1 MALASHVVEL
11 KDYVDAFEQSVR
23 SLLAL
28 LEPVDEAD
36 WARPTELPGWSVHDV
51 VSHLAA
57 LERELL
63 GDPLPPAVDGY
74 GSHVRSEFGQHM
86 ENGVAARRTHSA
98 AALTAE
104 LREAVDARLPEMRAM
119 RADATPVRVVAGEPW
134 DAEKLLRNRAFDA
147 WMHEQ
152 DVRRALTRPGNLDGR
167 GADVAMEILLG
178 ALPFLVAKRAR
189 ATPGQSVRLEVTGVV
204 AFTATVRVGDDGR
217 AALATAPGI
226 SSASSASSASA
237 EAAEPTA
244 VLRADWETVVRLL
257 GGRLSPNDA
266 VVELWGDTG
275 LARRLVDRLAVT
287 P

>member
-28 LEPVDEAD
+28 LESVDEAD

-119 RADATPVRVVAGEPW
+119 RAEATPVRVVAGEPW

-217 AALATAPGI
+217 AALVTAP
-226 SSASSASSASA
+226 AST

-244 VLRADWETVVRLL
+244 VLRAGWETVVRLL
-257 GGRLSPNDA
+257 GGRLSPDDA
-266 VVELWGDTG
+266 VVELSGDTG

>member
-1 MALASHVVEL
+1 
-11 KDYVDAFEQSVR
+11 
-23 SLLAL
+23 
-28 LEPVDEAD
+28 
-36 WARPTELPGWSVHDV
+36 
-51 VSHLAA
+51 
-57 LERELL
+57 
-63 GDPLPPAVDGY
+63 
-74 GSHVRSEFGQHM
+74 VRSEFGQHM